1 MNKIK
6 VKQSGWR
13 DTMMLPPIK
22 LEGSYHP
29 SPPKGN
35 KSVKYTEHKND
46 IMKDLGLGKTGKA
59 EPKSNRKAQ
68 LGSTKAP
75 RGKGSL
81 KKHTGKAVTK
91 LHNRHGN

>member
-1 MNKIK
+1 MMK
-6 VKQSGWR
+6 VKTTQTGWR
-13 DTMMLPPIK
+13 DTMMLPPIR

-35 KSVKYTEHKND
+35 SKVKYTEHKID
-46 IMKDLGLGKTGKA
+46 VMKDMGLGETGKA
-59 EPKSNRKAQ
+59 KPKSNRKSQ
-68 LGSTKAP
+68 LGSSKAS